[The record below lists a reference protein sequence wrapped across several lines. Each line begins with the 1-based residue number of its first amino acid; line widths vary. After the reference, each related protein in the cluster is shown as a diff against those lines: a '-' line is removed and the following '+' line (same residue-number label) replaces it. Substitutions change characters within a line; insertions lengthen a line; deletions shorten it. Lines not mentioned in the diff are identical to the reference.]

1 MLAAVASMTAS
12 LQQLAVTP
20 TASPSPPATKAP
32 KTTAGPPAKARRSA
46 SGRRQPPPQQ
56 DRSDRKRR
64 TRQPKASDAPTSS
77 SRPLSSSR
85 GNASSSRSGR
95 GRVSMRLLRQVPR
108 EQPPQVNTPQLPR
121 STPDGFTHYSID
133 SHPWA
138 RYVNPRP
145 VRMLRDRTPRVI
157 SELDRDS
164 YRQLPDSGYMSLGFN
179 RSLFPQTTLREDRP
193 PAEITFIELPHLED
207 AVLFREQSK
216 RVIDDLLAGTYQDVE
231 VAEMDP
237 TPLGNNPST
246 IVPPLMDGCHPVLYQ
261 VVATGRGASVVLEA
275 KDFFVVGPDRSDLHC
290 IILDQYAIEV
300 LSGGRGYDKSLVSVK
315 DFVWVYKVKPT
326 PQALQS
332 PTTTLQQASL
342 PRTSALETT
351 SIFFFRASHFAFV
364 TPRDRREPIYGII
377 LSLTVRHY
385 KVAHARAAF
394 EGCPEAVTLTPSV
407 CHFNLNS
414 LRQFD
419 IVSGI
424 SRVNVPTAMR
434 FSEPPVSLDAR
445 SQLAAIVRKF
455 FPMHPEEGILPLTV
469 SKIPASDRRW
479 LADRLGAFDNFQ
491 RDPAGSKQKVAKIIN
506 AACSALAA
514 VNSAGD

>member
-1 MLAAVASMTAS
+1 MDGHSPPPEPKVSPDNGSEAPSDPSCDSAVTSGNLKTSTLVVSSFGRDSAVATGIDTSPKQDEECPMDTSEEAVTGPSDEPMLFKSSTTSVSEKAELPSSSHQRSSSVSSDTAVTTAASRLRKYRSDQHLPHSSDNGAVASMTAS

-32 KTTAGPPAKARRSA
+32 KATACPPAKAKRSA

-95 GRVSMRLLRQVPR
+95 GRVSKRLLRQVPR

-179 RSLFPQTTLREDRP
+179 RSLFPQVTLREDRP

-246 IVPPLMDGCHPVLYQ
+246 IVPPLMDGCSRTL
-261 VVATGRGASVVLEA
+261 S
-275 KDFFVVGPDRSDLHC
+275 
-290 IILDQYAIEV
+290 
-300 LSGGRGYDKSLVSVK
+300 SGGNRSGRK
-315 DFVWVYKVKPT
+315 
-326 PQALQS
+326 
-332 PTTTLQQASL
+332 
-342 PRTSALETT
+342 R
-351 SIFFFRASHFAFV
+351 SI
-364 TPRDRREPIYGII
+364 
-377 LSLTVRHY
+377 
-385 KVAHARAAF
+385 
-394 EGCPEAVTLTPSV
+394 
-407 CHFNLNS
+407 
-414 LRQFD
+414 
-419 IVSGI
+419 
-424 SRVNVPTAMR
+424 
-434 FSEPPVSLDAR
+434 
-445 SQLAAIVRKF
+445 
-455 FPMHPEEGILPLTV
+455 
-469 SKIPASDRRW
+469 
-479 LADRLGAFDNFQ
+479 
-491 RDPAGSKQKVAKIIN
+491 GS
-506 AACSALAA
+506 
-514 VNSAGD
+514 